1 MSTRTRLQCLA
12 LPLVLLLPA
21 MAHGQGLIWSLP
33 EQEGT
38 LVRYEG
44 VYKQIEF
51 RERTAADDSEN
62 REFEWRRVVTI
73 KSLVTPEKDKTGKYL
88 GQDVSCRWIEL
99 KVETG
104 DRDVAVSPSGVNP
117 GLSGKRIYKVLIP
130 ESRIFGSIVDGR
142 SVDRIGI
149 PVSFI
154 PIVRGY
160 RKIGVKLPT
169 SMIKTRVLQIYP
181 AISLLKHYKEYS
193 QTTES
198 EAFQVPLENQPMVTG
213 IRLKGQQMVQS
224 RRNKFEHTAEL
235 LRSDEVPFG
244 LPGWDVK
251 IVHFRK
257 RESDARDQF
266 TKRTETTVRM
276 RVAKI
281 DSEAKSDIAEN

>member
-1 MSTRTRLQCLA
+1 MSTRIRLQCLS
-12 LPLVLLLPA
+12 LLLVLPVVA
-21 MAHGQGLIWSLP
+21 EGQGLLWSLP

-51 RERTAADDSEN
+51 RERTEADDSEN

-73 KSLVTPEKDKTGKYL
+73 KSLVTPESDKTAKYL

-104 DRDVAVSPSGVNP
+104 DRDVSVSPSGVNP
-117 GLSGKRIYKVLIP
+117 GLSGRRIYKVLIP
-130 ESRIFGSIVDGR
+130 ESRIFGSTVNGR
-142 SVDRIGI
+142 SVDQIGI

-160 RKIGVKLPT
+160 RKIGIKLPT
-169 SMIKTRVLQIYP
+169 SEIKTRVLQIYP
-181 AISLLKHYKEYS
+181 AISLLKHYKEYN
-193 QTTES
+193 QAAES

-235 LRSDEVPFG
+235 LRSDEIPFG
-244 LPGWDVK
+244 LAGWDVK

-257 RESDARDQF
+257 RDSDARNLF